1 MQPRFRVGA
10 ALQRRYNRRM
20 RISAFLIA
28 LSLLAGSAMAPATQD
43 GPVYVVEAGD
53 SLFSIAQIFGTTV
66 EELAEANQIEDP
78 SAIFLGQPLLI
89 PGYEGLSG
97 TLQFNPVR
105 YGETLSS
112 LARRYGQPMDELGQ
126 LNRVLNP
133 HRLYSGQPFVYPERI
148 GGMPTSQRISSKH
161 GQSMLELSSELGM
174 DSLVLANGNGIEGR
188 RWLVPGELIYAPGDQ
203 SATTA
208 LPPEFGTVTLTPD
221 RATQGRTISVKLES
235 PNEIA
240 GRLGDRQ
247 LKVIVTGEGS
257 ALALQG
263 VHALEE
269 PGLVELELVTNDGTR
284 YSQPLLI
291 RDGGYG
297 REYLQVP
304 PETLDPANTEPENQL
319 VAGIVSQ
326 VTPEKL
332 WEGTFAYP
340 SAYFETFPSFFGT
353 RRSYNGSEFIYY
365 HSGLDLFG
373 SSSTPVLAAARGRV
387 AFSDFLTVRGNAT
400 YIDHGW
406 GVYTGYLHQSESL
419 VKPGDIVEPGQT
431 IGYVGGTGRVTGPHL
446 HWEVWVGGVPVDPV
460 EWTLAEFP

>member
-1 MQPRFRVGA
+1 
-10 ALQRRYNRRM
+10 M

-28 LSLLAGSAMAPATQD
+28 LGLLAGSAMAPATQD

-89 PGYEGLSG
+89 PGYEGLGG

-112 LARRYGQPMDELGQ
+112 LARRYGQPMDQLGQ

-133 HRLYSGQPFVYPERI
+133 YRLYSGQPFVYPERI
-148 GGMPTSQRISSKH
+148 GGMPTSQRISALH

-174 DSLVLANGNGIEGR
+174 DSWVLAHGNGIEGR

-203 SATTA
+203 GATNA
-208 LPPEFGTVTLTPD
+208 LPPEFGTVTLTPES
-221 RATQGRTISVKLES
+221 ATQGRTLSVQLES

-269 PGLVELELVTNDGTR
+269 PGLIDLELVANDGTR

-297 REYLQVP
+297 QEYLQVP

-326 VTPEKL
+326 VTPDKL
-332 WEGTFAYP
+332 WEGRFAYP

-365 HSGLDLFG
+365 HTGLDLFG

-387 AFSDFLTVRGNAT
+387 AFSEFQTVRGNVT

-419 VKPGDIVEPGQT
+419 VKPGDMVEAGQT

-460 EWTLAEFP
+460 EWTLSEFP

>member
-1 MQPRFRVGA
+1 
-10 ALQRRYNRRM
+10 M
-20 RISAFLIA
+20 RISAILVA
-28 LSLLAGSAMAPATQD
+28 LSLWGGLALAPAKQD

-78 SAIFLGQPLLI
+78 SAIFPGQALLI
-89 PGYEGLSG
+89 PGYEGLGG
-97 TLQFNPVR
+97 TLEFNPVR

-112 LARRYGQPMDELGQ
+112 LALRYGQPKDQLGR

-133 HRLYSGQPFVYPERI
+133 QRLYSGQPFVFPERI
-148 GGMPTSQRISSKH
+148 GGMPTSQRITSLH
-161 GQSMLELSSELGM
+161 GQSMFELSSELGM
-174 DSLVLANGNGIEGR
+174 DSWVLAHGNGIEGR
-188 RWLVPGELIYAPGDQ
+188 RWLVPGELVYAPGDQ

-221 RATQGRTISVKLES
+221 RATQGRTLGVQLES
-235 PNEIA
+235 PNEIT

-247 LKVIVTGEGS
+247 LKVIATGEGL

-269 PGLVELELVTNDGTR
+269 PGLVELELVVDDGMR

-297 REYLQVP
+297 QEYLQVP
-304 PETLDPANTEPENQL
+304 PETLDPANTEPEDQL
-319 VAGIVSQ
+319 IASVVSQ

-340 SAYFETFPSFFGT
+340 STYFETFPSFFGT
-353 RRSYNGSEFIYY
+353 RRSYNGSDFIYY
-365 HSGLDLFG
+365 HTGLDLFG
-373 SSSTPVLAAARGRV
+373 SSSTPVLAPAIGRV
-387 AFSDFLTVRGNAT
+387 ALSEFLTVRGNVT

-431 IGYVGGTGRVTGPHL
+431 IGYMGGTGRVTGPHL